1 MHSLLN
7 FTKFNKECKCW
18 YMNFIDIKMHG
29 TTIKKKLNVKL
40 MLFRIYVYNMD
51 KTALTTF

>member
-1 MHSLLN
+1 
-7 FTKFNKECKCW
+7 
-18 YMNFIDIKMHG
+18 MNFIDIKMHG